1 MIALDVERTQ
11 AGRAATSTSVPLLWD
26 FVDESGLR
34 PVVVGVSK
42 DPNAKVTLLLV
53 STASGRPKLVVKIPT
68 SAVAA
73 AAVAAE
79 REMLDWFADRLP
91 ASLRST
97 VPEAVGSLGVRG
109 RWALVTTA
117 VQGTPMTV
125 SYLGHRHTA
134 DARKVA
140 HDLRAAGTWLAEL
153 QRTTAGAN
161 APIDLVAAP
170 AHRLRLRF
178 GPSELT
184 ERVLDL
190 LAGLDSRLAAASTP
204 RTAVHGDFWF
214 GNLLQQDG
222 AVSGVV
228 DWEDGAPSGEPLR
241 DLVRFALT
249 YALYLD
255 RRTRP
260 GRGVVGH
267 PGLCATGFG
276 AGVEFALN
284 GRGWFPEQFR
294 GFLERGLTRL
304 GAPAALWRPA
314 ALAGIAELAAQSDDE
329 SFARKHLALIHRIA
343 GSGPQRRTS

>member
-1 MIALDVERTQ
+1 MIALDVQ
-11 AGRAATSTSVPLLWD
+11 PPRAARPAAFGGGPELWD

-53 STASGRPKLVVKIPT
+53 SAESGRPEIVVKIPT
-68 SAVAA
+68 SAVAG

-79 REMLDWFADRLP
+79 REMLDTLLDRLP

-97 VPEAVGSLGVRG
+97 VPKAVGSLGFRG
-109 RWALVTTA
+109 RWALVATA
-117 VQGTPMTV
+117 VEGTPMTV

-134 DARKVA
+134 KPRNVA
-140 HDLRAAGTWLAEL
+140 HDLRAAEAWLAVL
-153 QRTTAGAN
+153 QQATAGAN
-161 APIDLVAAP
+161 APIDLVAESAR
-170 AHRLRLRF
+170 RLSLRF
-178 GPSELT
+178 GASEQ
-184 ERVLDL
+184 ERVLDVL
-190 LAGLDSRLAAASTP
+190 DGLDHRLSAASTP

-214 GNLLQQDG
+214 GNLLQQRG

-228 DWEDGAPSGEPLR
+228 DWEDGAASGEPLR
-241 DLVRFALT
+241 DLVRFALA

-255 RRTRP
+255 RQTRS
-260 GRGVVGH
+260 GRQVAGH
-267 PGLCATGFG
+267 PGLRATGFG
-276 AGVEFALN
+276 AAIEFALN

-294 GFLERGLTRL
+294 SFLEHGLARL

-329 SFARKHLALIHRIA
+329 SYAREHIALIHRIA
-343 GSGPQRRTS
+343 GSGLQRRTP